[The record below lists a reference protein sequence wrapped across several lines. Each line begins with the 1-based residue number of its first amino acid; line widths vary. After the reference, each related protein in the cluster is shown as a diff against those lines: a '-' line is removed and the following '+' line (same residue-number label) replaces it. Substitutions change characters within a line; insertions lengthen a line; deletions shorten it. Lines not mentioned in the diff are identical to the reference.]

1 MSTGL
6 GGGTCEHGAASAK
19 LNAQNHMDEQA
30 PNYHREF
37 LASPQHAA
45 LGLLT
50 LGLGFMSGMAL
61 PLIAGATCYTLGWIY
76 LPDLPFF
83 RRWVDRRRE
92 AARRAEEMQKVAV
105 FIQKRDTLISSLTPV
120 RRECYAR
127 LAAVC
132 RDIETASADN
142 LLASA
147 DPSTDPRLRKLD
159 ELMWTYLRLL
169 SIQQSLE
176 QFLETERSENLPT
189 LVKDAEAEAA
199 RLNSEVEVLKAKG
212 NTAAVDTKQRYLGS
226 RLERLEVLRKR
237 QQRSEQAEA
246 NLALVVSEQERLDQQ
261 IKLIRADAVA
271 TKNAETL
278 TARIDATVEHLD
290 QTNKWLAEMD
300 EFKDLVG
307 DMPSTELRVGY
318 QATATPLRTA
328 TEVTAA
334 PPPVIEGV
342 PFRKNY
348 PPRQKQK

>member
-1 MSTGL
+1 
-6 GGGTCEHGAASAK
+6 
-19 LNAQNHMDEQA
+19 MDEPAQ
-30 PNYHREF
+30 NYHREF
-37 LASPQHAA
+37 LKSPQHAT

-50 LGLGFMSGMAL
+50 LGAGFMTGMIL

-92 AARRAEEMQKVAV
+92 AVKRAEDLQKVAA
-105 FIQKRDTLISSLTPV
+105 FIQRRDALIASLAPV
-120 RRECYAR
+120 RRECYTR

-132 RDIETASADN
+132 HDIETASADN
-142 LLASA
+142 LLAA
-147 DPSTDPRLRKLD
+147 TDPATDPRLRKLD

-169 SIQQSLE
+169 GIQESLE
-176 QFLETERSENLPT
+176 QFLQTERSENVPAL
-189 LVKDAEAEAA
+189 LKEAEAEAT
-199 RLNSEVEVLKAKG
+199 RLNAEVEALKANG
-212 NTAAVDTKQRYLGS
+212 NSPVLDTKQRYLGS

-290 QTNKWLAEMD
+290 QTNKWLSEMD
-300 EFKDLVG
+300 EFKDLAG
-307 DMPSTELRVGY
+307 DMPTTELRVGY
-318 QATATPLRTA
+318 QANGVPLPA
-328 TEVTAA
+328 ASAASA
-334 PPPVIEGV
+334 PPIIQGV
-342 PFRKNY
+342 PFKKRYSN
-348 PPRQKQK
+348 RQGQKG

>member
-1 MSTGL
+1 
-6 GGGTCEHGAASAK
+6 
-19 LNAQNHMDEQA
+19 MDEQA

-37 LASPQHAA
+37 LKSPQHAT
-45 LGLLT
+45 LGVLT
-50 LGLGFMSGMAL
+50 LGVGFMSGMIL

-92 AARRAEEMQKVAV
+92 AAKRAAEMQKVAA
-105 FIQKRDTLISSLTPV
+105 FIQRRDALIASLSPA
-120 RRECYAR
+120 RREYYNR

-132 RDIETASADN
+132 QDIESASADN

-147 DPSTDPRLRKLD
+147 NPATDPRLRKLD

-176 QFLETERSENLPT
+176 QFLETERSENVPAL
-189 LVKDAEAEAA
+189 LKDADAEAT
-199 RLNSEVEVLKAKG
+199 RLNAEVEALKAKG
-212 NTAAVDTKQRYLGS
+212 SPAALDTKQRYLSS

-237 QQRSEQAEA
+237 QQRTEQAEA

-271 TKNAETL
+271 AKNAEAL

-290 QTNKWLAEMD
+290 QTNKWLSEMD

-318 QATATPLRTA
+318 QAALTP
-328 TEVTAA
+328 VPTAA
-334 PPPVIEGV
+334 PVAAAGPPPIIEGV
-342 PFRKNY
+342 PFKKSY
-348 PPRQKQK
+348 PARQKQR

>member
-1 MSTGL
+1 ML
-6 GGGTCEHGAASAK
+6 
-19 LNAQNHMDEQA
+19 MDSPA

-37 LASPQHAA
+37 FKSPHHAA
-45 LGLLT
+45 LVLLT
-50 LGLGFMSGMAL
+50 LGLGFLSAQLLG
-61 PLIAGATCYTLGWIY
+61 LILGVTGYVLGWIY

-83 RRWVDRRRE
+83 RRWVDRRDE
-92 AARRAEEMQKVAV
+92 GSKRAEEARKVAEFV
-105 FIQKRDTLISSLTPV
+105 QRRDALLRSLSPQ
-120 RRECYAR
+120 RRERYAR
-127 LAAVC
+127 LTQVC

-147 DPSTDPRLRKLD
+147 DPATDPRLRKLD

-169 SIQQSLE
+169 GIEESLE
-176 QFLETERSENLPT
+176 QFLETERREDVPS
-189 LVKDAEAEAA
+189 LVKVAEAEAA
-199 RLNSEVEVLKAKG
+199 KLSGEIDALKAKG
-212 NTAAVDTKQRYLGS
+212 GDATLETKQRYLGS

-237 QQRSEQAEA
+237 QQRSTQAEA

-290 QTNKWLAEMD
+290 QTNKWLSELD

-318 QATATPLRTA
+318 QATP
-328 TEVTAA
+328 VVQ
-334 PPPVIEGV
+334 PPPLIQTQPG
-342 PFRKNY
+342 PLGR
-348 PPRQKQK
+348 RQSQRQGQAG